1 MRTLKAIFEFF
12 RRRKK
17 EEPKEEKVVKQ
28 EGKREPI
35 IYQCRN
41 GDKIDMSTW
50 PKSHLDFIKRAYWM
64 YLQNPPVEKFGEM
77 FWQEP
82 LGSYAG
88 KPGLREI
95 PLARVFM
102 DLETRLSIKQGEC
115 TPTFDSPIEPDWPL

>member
-1 MRTLKAIFEFF
+1 MRTVKAIFEFF

-50 PKSHLDFIKRAYWM
+50 PKSHLDFIRRAYWM
-64 YLQNPPVEKFGEM
+64 YLQNPPVEQFGEM

-102 DLETRLSIKQGEC
+102 DLETRLSIKQGKC